1 MYLSRTKS
9 NPGWLY
15 GQRAHLPHWAMLTP
29 YLLGALAL
37 VVLPALLMLVMAFFR
52 YDALSPPV
60 WVGWNNFILLSA
72 DPLTQ
77 VAFFNSL
84 FFAVLAVPLRL
95 VVALGL
101 ALLYH
106 RARPAVGLY
115 RAIAFLPSIVPDAAY
130 ALLWLWI
137 LNPLVGP
144 LNGILRWV
152 GLPAP
157 GWLSDYQWAKPGMVL
172 MWTFQI
178 AEGLVLLLSALKTLP
193 QETLDAARVDGANS
207 LAIFRRIIL
216 PLIAPWLAL
225 LAVRDTIL
233 SLQSTFAPAMLMTN
247 GGPYY
252 ATFFAPLL
260 IYEEAFD
267 GLRFGQGMAVAL
279 LLVLATTALVGL
291 VLWLFEGWGDVED

>member
-1 MYLSRTKS
+1 MSKTRS
-9 NPGWLY
+9 DRGWLNV
-15 GQRAHLPHWAMLTP
+15 QHAHLPHWALLAP

-37 VVLPALLMLVMAFFR
+37 VALPALWMLVLSFFR
-52 YDALSPPV
+52 YDALSAPV
-60 WVGWNNFILLSA
+60 WVGWRNFFFLQT
-72 DPLTQ
+72 DPLTY

-95 VVALGL
+95 GAALGL

-106 RARPAVGLY
+106 RPRPGVGLY

-137 LNPLVGP
+137 LNPLYGP
-144 LNGILRWV
+144 LNGILRWA

-157 GWLSDYQWAKPGMVL
+157 GWLTDYQWAKPGMVL

-178 AEGLVLLLSALKTLP
+178 AEGLVLLLAALKTIS
-193 QETLDAARVDGANS
+193 QETLDAARVDGAGS
-207 LAIFRRIIL
+207 LAIFRRILL

-233 SLQSTFAPAMLMTN
+233 SLQSTFAPALLMTG

-267 GLRFGQGMAVAL
+267 GLRFGQGMAAAL

-291 VLWLFEGWGDVED
+291 VFWLFEGWGDVEE